1 MIRWSYVLPRLVAVV
16 AILLFVTYGL
26 SPLAHRITVA
36 TLQSL
41 TGARVDLEHVEVGLF
56 PPRLIYHQLALANPS
71 GDKSMSNIA
80 SAEKVEL
87 QIDGR
92 ELLRRR
98 YVIRDARITGLQF
111 DSDRLT
117 AGHLAAD
124 PDSAEADEPSVIGN
138 WISTW
143 FDSIGDAAE
152 DKLTQ
157 WIDESEISRRADQIR
172 RRWKTEYEL
181 LAKRANDLETAIRDI
196 QETAKGIDNPLRD
209 FPRVEATLNQAKG
222 IQEELVSVRV
232 KLESL
237 PEQVRLDL
245 QSMEKAKEKD
255 RVRVRELVPFDMAE
269 GVELGSGLIRETV
282 RIQLAR
288 ARGYLDTGR
297 EVSKWT
303 VTKPKIERSRGE
315 VIDLDSGPELP
326 TVLISRC
333 EIAGQL
339 RSGGKPYQL
348 TGILEN
354 LTPQPKLRE
363 QPLRARLR
371 LDGEQVVKVNYT
383 RDDSTAAATESLS
396 LHWPTADAPTIRLG
410 SNDTIDLDIRDGRIE
425 WWVELQTQ
433 GEQLSGRLVSRRVDT
448 RIELD
453 APERIS
459 RSVMF
464 TSLKGS
470 LASIDQVQVEATLA
484 GTWKDPEF
492 TIQTNLTELLR
503 TGVREAA
510 QQQLVDTRERL
521 ESELDEAYAKQLREL
536 QDWLAGQQTKANE
549 LIAKANRTVQD
560 AQGKIV
566 AETQK
571 ADAYLGRLR
580 DKVPAETQKA
590 EAYLGRLRGKVPMF

>member
-26 SPLAHRITVA
+26 SPLAHRMTVGM
-36 TLQSL
+36 LQTL
-41 TGARVDLEHVEVGLF
+41 TGAKVDLEHVEVGLF
-56 PPRLIYHQLALANPS
+56 PPRLLYHNLALANPS
-71 GDKSMSNIA
+71 GDKAMSNIA
-80 SAEKVEL
+80 SAEKIDL

-98 YVIRDARITGLQF
+98 YVVRDARITGLEF

-117 AGHLAAD
+117 SGHLVAD
-124 PDSAEADEPSVIGN
+124 PDSAEANEPSVIGN
-138 WISTW
+138 WISSW
-143 FDSIGDAAE
+143 FDSVGDAAE

-157 WIDESEISRRADQIR
+157 WVDESETRRRADQIR

-181 LAKRANDLETAIRDI
+181 LSQRANDMETAIRDI

-222 IQEELVSVRV
+222 IQEELVSVRA
-232 KLESL
+232 KLESM

-245 QSMEKAKEKD
+245 QSLEKAKEKD
-255 RVRVRELVPFDMAE
+255 RARVRELVPFDMAE
-269 GVELGSGLIRETV
+269 GVELGTGLIRETV
-282 RIQLAR
+282 RLQLAR

-303 VTKPKIERSRGE
+303 VIKPKIERSRGE
-315 VIDLDSGPELP
+315 VIDLDPRPEP
-326 TVLISRC
+326 PAVLISRC
-333 EIAGQL
+333 EIDGQL

-383 RDDSTAAATESLS
+383 RDDSAAAPAESLS

-410 SNDTIDLDIRDGRIE
+410 SNDTIDLDIRDGRVE

-433 GEQLSGRLVSRRVDT
+433 GEQLRGRLVSRRVDT

-464 TSLKGS
+464 TSLQGT
-470 LASIDQVQVEATLA
+470 LAGIDQVQVEATLT
-484 GTWKDPEF
+484 GTWKDPEVA
-492 TIQTNLTELLR
+492 IQTNLTEILR

-510 QQQLVDTRERL
+510 QQQLVDTRKRL
-521 ESELDEAYAKQLREL
+521 ESELDRAYAKQLREL
-536 QDWLAGQQTKANE
+536 QDWLANQQTQANE
-549 LIAKANRTVQD
+549 VVAKANRTVQE

-580 DKVPAETQKA
+580 DKIPAETQKA
-590 EAYLGRLRGKVPMF
+590 DAYLGRLRSKVPTF

>member
-26 SPLAHRITVA
+26 SPLAHRLTVS
-36 TLQSL
+36 TLQTL
-41 TGARVDLEHVEVGLF
+41 TGAKVDLERVDVGLL
-56 PPRLIYHQLALANPS
+56 PPRLLYHNLALANPS
-71 GDKSMSNIA
+71 GDKSLNNIA
-80 SAEKVEL
+80 SAESIEL

-92 ELLRRR
+92 ELLSRR
-98 YVIRDARITGLQF
+98 YVVRNARVAGLQF

-117 AGHLAAD
+117 TGHRDAD
-124 PDSAEADEPSVIGN
+124 PETAESDEPSFIGN
-138 WISTW
+138 WISGW
-143 FDSIGDAAE
+143 LDSVGDAAE
-152 DKLTQ
+152 DKLDR
-157 WIDESEISRRADQIR
+157 WVDESETRRRADQIR
-172 RRWKTEYEL
+172 RRWKMEYEVL
-181 LAKRANDLETAIRDI
+181 SKRAADLETAIRDI

-222 IQEELVSVRV
+222 IQDELVSVRA

-255 RVRVRELVPFDMAE
+255 RVRVRELVPFDMAD

-282 RIQLAR
+282 RMQLAR

-303 VTKPKIERSRGE
+303 VSQPKVERSRGE
-315 VIDLDSGPELP
+315 VIDLDPSPELP

-363 QPLRARLR
+363 QPLRARLL

-383 RDDSTAAATESLS
+383 RDDSTAAASESLS

-433 GEQLSGRLVSRRVDT
+433 GEQLRGRVVSRRVDT

-459 RSVMF
+459 RTAMF
-464 TSLKGS
+464 TSLQGT

-484 GTWKDPEF
+484 GTWKEPEF
-492 TIQTNLTELLR
+492 AIQTNLTEILQ
-503 TGVREAA
+503 TGVRDAA
-510 QQQLVDTRERL
+510 QRQLVDTRKRL
-521 ESELDEAYAKQLREL
+521 ESELEQAYAEQMREL
-536 QDWLAGQQTKANE
+536 EDWLASQQTKANE
-549 LIAKANRTVQD
+549 LIAKANQTVQE
-560 AQGKIV
+560 AQGKIL

-590 EAYLGRLRGKVPMF
+590 EAYIGRLRSKVPVF

>member
-26 SPLAHRITVA
+26 SPLAHRLTVS
-36 TLQSL
+36 TLQTL
-41 TGARVDLEHVEVGLF
+41 TGAKVDLERVDVGLF
-56 PPRLIYHQLALANPS
+56 PPRLLYHNLALANPS
-71 GDKSMSNIA
+71 GDKSLNNIA
-80 SAEKVEL
+80 SAESIEL

-92 ELLRRR
+92 ELLSRR
-98 YVIRDARITGLQF
+98 YVVRNARVAGLQF

-117 AGHLAAD
+117 TGHRDTD
-124 PDSAEADEPSVIGN
+124 PETAESDEPSFIGN
-138 WISTW
+138 WISEW
-143 FDSIGDAAE
+143 LDSVGDAAE
-152 DKLTQ
+152 DKLDR
-157 WIDESEISRRADQIR
+157 WVDDSETRRRADQIR
-172 RRWKTEYEL
+172 RRWKMEYEVL
-181 LAKRANDLETAIRDI
+181 SKRAADLETAIRDI

-222 IQEELVSVRV
+222 IQDELVSVRA

-255 RVRVRELVPFDMAE
+255 RVRVRELVPFDMAD

-282 RIQLAR
+282 RMQLAR

-303 VTKPKIERSRGE
+303 VSQPKVERSRGE
-315 VIDLDSGPELP
+315 VIDLDPSPELP
-326 TVLISRC
+326 AVLISRC

-363 QPLRARLR
+363 QPLRARLL

-383 RDDSTAAATESLS
+383 RDDSTAAASESLS

-410 SNDTIDLDIRDGRIE
+410 SNDTIDVDIRDGRIE

-433 GEQLSGRLVSRRVDT
+433 GEQLRGRVVSRRVDT

-459 RSVMF
+459 RTAMF
-464 TSLKGS
+464 TSLQGT

-484 GTWKDPEF
+484 GTWKEPEF
-492 TIQTNLTELLR
+492 AIQTNLTEILQ
-503 TGVREAA
+503 TGVRDAA
-510 QQQLVDTRERL
+510 QRQLVDTRKRL
-521 ESELDEAYAKQLREL
+521 ESELEQAYAEQMREL
-536 QDWLAGQQTKANE
+536 EDWLASQQTKANE
-549 LIAKANRTVQD
+549 LIAKANQTVQE
-560 AQGKIV
+560 AQGKIL

-590 EAYLGRLRGKVPMF
+590 EAYIGRLRSKVPVF

>member
-1 MIRWSYVLPRLVAVV
+1 MIRWSYVIPRLMAVV
-16 AILLFVTYGL
+16 VILLLVTYGL
-26 SPLAHRITVA
+26 SPLAHRLTVS
-36 TLQSL
+36 TLQTL
-41 TGARVDLEHVEVGLF
+41 TGAKVDLERVDVGLF
-56 PPRLIYHQLALANPS
+56 PPRLLYHNLALANPS

-80 SAEKVEL
+80 SAESVEL

-92 ELLRRR
+92 ELLSRR
-98 YVIRDARITGLQF
+98 YVVRNARVAGLQF

-117 AGHLAAD
+117 TGHWDAD
-124 PDSAEADEPSVIGN
+124 PDAAEADSPSFIGN
-138 WISTW
+138 WISERL
-143 FDSIGDAAE
+143 DSLGDAAE
-152 DKLTQ
+152 DKLDR
-157 WIDESEISRRADQIR
+157 WVDESETRRRADQIR
-172 RRWKTEYEL
+172 RRWKMEYEVL
-181 LAKRANDLETAIRDI
+181 SKRAADLETAIRDI

-209 FPRVEATLNQAKG
+209 FPRVEATLNQAKS
-222 IQEELVSVRV
+222 IQDELVSVRA

-255 RVRVRELVPFDMAE
+255 RVRVRELVPFDMAD

-282 RIQLAR
+282 RLQLAR

-303 VTKPKIERSRGE
+303 VSQPKVERSRGE
-315 VIDLDSGPELP
+315 AIDLDPRPELP

-363 QPLRARLR
+363 QPLRARLL

-383 RDDSTAAATESLS
+383 RDDSTAEAAESLS

-433 GEQLSGRLVSRRVDT
+433 GEQLRGRVVSRRVDT

-459 RSVMF
+459 RTAMF
-464 TSLKGS
+464 ASLQGT
-470 LASIDQVQVEATLA
+470 LASIDQVQVEATLT
-484 GTWKDPEF
+484 GTWKEPEF
-492 TIQTNLTELLR
+492 AIQTNLTEILQ
-503 TGVREAA
+503 TGVRDAA
-510 QQQLVDTRERL
+510 QRQLVDTRKRL
-521 ESELDEAYAKQLREL
+521 ESELEQAYAEQMREL
-536 QDWLAGQQTKANE
+536 EDWLASQQTKANE
-549 LIAKANRTVQD
+549 LIAKANQTVQE
-560 AQGKIV
+560 AQGKIL

-590 EAYLGRLRGKVPMF
+590 EAYIGRLRGKVPVF

>member
-26 SPLAHRITVA
+26 SPLAHRLTVGM
-36 TLQSL
+36 LQTL
-41 TGARVDLEHVEVGLF
+41 TGAKVDLEHVDVGLF
-56 PPRLIYHQLALANPS
+56 PPRLLYRNLALANPS

-80 SAEKVEL
+80 SAEKIDL

-98 YVIRDARITGLQF
+98 YVVSDARITGLQF

-117 AGHLAAD
+117 AGHLVAD
-124 PDSAEADEPSVIGN
+124 PDSAAADEPSVIGN

-143 FDSIGDAAE
+143 FDSVGDAAE

-157 WIDESEISRRADQIR
+157 WVDESETRRRADQIR

-181 LAKRANDLETAIRDI
+181 LSKRAADMETAIRDI

-222 IQEELVSVRV
+222 IQDELVSVRA
-232 KLESL
+232 KLESM

-245 QSMEKAKEKD
+245 QSLEKAKEKD

-269 GVELGSGLIRETV
+269 GVELGTGLIRETV

-315 VIDLDSGPELP
+315 VIDLDPRPEP
-326 TVLISRC
+326 PAMLISRC

-383 RDDSTAAATESLS
+383 RDDSSAEVTESLS

-433 GEQLSGRLVSRRVDT
+433 GEQLRGRLVSRRVDT
-448 RIELD
+448 RIDLD

-464 TSLKGS
+464 TSLQGT
-470 LASIDQVQVEATLA
+470 LASIDQVQVEATLT
-484 GTWKDPEF
+484 GTWQDPEVA
-492 TIQTNLTELLR
+492 IQTNLTEILK

-510 QQQLVDTRERL
+510 QQQLVDTRKRL
-521 ESELDEAYAKQLREL
+521 ESELDQAYAKQLREL
-536 QDWLAGQQTKANE
+536 QDWLASQQTQANE
-549 LIAKANRTVQD
+549 LVAKANRTVQE

-580 DKVPAETQKA
+580 DKIPAETQKA
-590 EAYLGRLRGKVPMF
+590 EAYLGRLRSKVPTF